1 MRILITGAT
10 GLLGRAVYAQLKE
23 NKDYHV
29 TGTGFSRAKPPV
41 VKLNL
46 TDAETSASFLSK
58 EKPDWIIHCAAE
70 RRPDVSKADPE
81 GSERLN
87 VGVTRMLAVN
97 AAELGSGMLY
107 ISTDYVFDGTNPP
120 YYPDC
125 RPNPLNFYGRTK
137 LEGEKAVQEV
147 VDNHIILRV
156 PILYG
161 TEVYP
166 SESSISSIAVSLM
179 GNRGGT
185 FDDVAVRYP
194 TNTRDVAC
202 VIAEILSY
210 SGRSGSLK
218 GIYHFSGNECMTKYQ
233 MALAMA
239 DFMDIGKE
247 CISPDKKGSGGA
259 DRPKDSHLDT
269 EKLEKEVP
277 FTLTPFREGIEP
289 VLKRLFGI

>member
-1 MRILITGAT
+1 MKILLTGAT

-23 NKDYHV
+23 NKEYQL
-29 TGTGFSRAKPPV
+29 TGTGFSRAEPPV
-41 VKLNL
+41 VKLDL
-46 TDAETSASFLSK
+46 ADGEAAASFLSN

-81 GSERLN
+81 GSEKLN
-87 VGVTRMLAVN
+87 VEVTRMLARN
-97 AAELGSGMLY
+97 AAELGNRMLY

-120 YYPDC
+120 YYPDS

-137 LEGEKAVQEV
+137 LEGERAIQEIL
-147 VDNHIILRV
+147 DDHIILRV

-166 SESSISSIAVSLM
+166 TESSISSIAVSLM
-179 GNRGGT
+179 ENRGGT
-185 FDDVAVRYP
+185 FDDAAVRYP
-194 TNTRDVAC
+194 TNTKDTAH

-210 SGRSGSLK
+210 NGGSGSLK
-218 GIYHFSGNECMTKYQ
+218 GIYHFSGKESMTKYQ
-233 MALAMA
+233 MALEMA
-239 DFMDIGKE
+239 DFLDIGKE

-269 EKLEKEVP
+269 EKLEKEVS

-289 VLKRLFGI
+289 VLKRLFG